1 MGLDLDADFGVYLR
15 LNLGKLF
22 NFSDIN
28 FPNNAYYIRWLHRN
42 ECNFHKG
49 RRFMLLATIFLP
61 NRKVFGV

>member
-28 FPNNAYYIRWLHRN
+28 FPNNAYYIR
-42 ECNFHKG
+42 
-49 RRFMLLATIFLP
+49 
-61 NRKVFGV
+61 